1 MTDYT
6 SYSDIE
12 WADLVRSADDRAFK
26 EIYDRYN
33 KLLYLFAYNKLRNKE
48 EAKDVVQDV
57 FAWVLNNRT
66 RFAINSSVSSFLYKS
81 VLNKIF
87 DIFRHQSVIRKY
99 IEQGDHYIDI
109 DSTETDYLIRE
120 KDIAQMIRQEI
131 DAMPQKMKEVY
142 LLRFEQYLSAMEI
155 AEQLNISENTVN
167 THLKRAAKKLR
178 DNLGML
184 IYVVYIMNR
193 QFFYIVKQVVRLYC
207 FLG

>member
-12 WADLVRSADDRAFK
+12 LADLVRSADDRAFK
-26 EIYDRYN
+26 EVYDRYN

-81 VLNKIF
+81 VFNKIF

-142 LLRFEQYLSAMEI
+142 LLRFEQYLSAKEI

-193 QFFYIVKQVVRLYC
+193 
-207 FLG
+207 

>member
-131 DAMPQKMKEVY
+131 DAMPEKMKEVY
-142 LLRFEQYLSAMEI
+142 LLRFEQYLSAKEI

-193 QFFYIVKQVVRLYC
+193 
-207 FLG
+207 

>member
-12 WADLVRSADDRAFK
+12 LADLVRSADDRAFK
-26 EIYDRYN
+26 EVYDRYN
-33 KLLYLFAYNKLRNKE
+33 ELLYLFAYNKLRNKE
-48 EAKDVVQDV
+48 EAKDVVQEV
-57 FAWVLNNRT
+57 FAWLLNNRA

-142 LLRFEQYLSAMEI
+142 LLRFEQYLSAKEI

-193 QFFYIVKQVVRLYC
+193 
-207 FLG
+207 

>member
-12 WADLVRSADDRAFK
+12 WADLGRSADDRAFK
-26 EIYDRYN
+26 EIYDRYNKLLYLFACN

-87 DIFRHQSVIRKY
+87 DIFRHQSVI
-99 IEQGDHYIDI
+99 
-109 DSTETDYLIRE
+109 
-120 KDIAQMIRQEI
+120 
-131 DAMPQKMKEVY
+131 
-142 LLRFEQYLSAMEI
+142 
-155 AEQLNISENTVN
+155 
-167 THLKRAAKKLR
+167 
-178 DNLGML
+178 
-184 IYVVYIMNR
+184 
-193 QFFYIVKQVVRLYC
+193 
-207 FLG
+207 

>member
-57 FAWVLNNRT
+57 FAWLLNNRT

-87 DIFRHQSVIRKY
+87 DIFRHQSVIRNY

-142 LLRFEQYLSAMEI
+142 LLRFEQYLSAKEI

-193 QFFYIVKQVVRLYC
+193 
-207 FLG
+207 

>member
-12 WADLVRSADDRAFK
+12 LADLVRSADDRAFK

-57 FAWVLNNRT
+57 FAWLLNNGT

-142 LLRFEQYLSAMEI
+142 LLRFEQYLSAKEI

-193 QFFYIVKQVVRLYC
+193 
-207 FLG
+207 

>member
-12 WADLVRSADDRAFK
+12 LADLVRSADDRAFK

-57 FAWVLNNRT
+57 FAWLLNNRT

-87 DIFRHQSVIRKY
+87 DIFRHQSVIHKY

-142 LLRFEQYLSAMEI
+142 LLRFEQYLSAKEI

-167 THLKRAAKKLR
+167 THLKRAAKRLR

-193 QFFYIVKQVVRLYC
+193 
-207 FLG
+207 

>member
-12 WADLVRSADDRAFK
+12 LADLVRSADDRAFK
-26 EIYDRYN
+26 EVYDRYN

-57 FAWVLNNRT
+57 FAWLLNNRT

-142 LLRFEQYLSAMEI
+142 LLRFEQYLSAKEI

-193 QFFYIVKQVVRLYC
+193 
-207 FLG
+207 

>member
-6 SYSDIE
+6 AYTDKE
-12 WADLVRSADDRAFK
+12 LADRIRSADDRAFK

-48 EAKDVVQDV
+48 EAKDIVQDV
-57 FAWVLNNRT
+57 FAWLLNNRSS
-66 RFAINSSVSSFLYKS
+66 FAVNSSVSSFLYKS

-99 IEQGDHYIDI
+99 IEQGEHYIDV

-120 KDIAQMIRQEI
+120 KDIAQMIRLEI

-142 LLRFEQYLSAMEI
+142 LLRFEHYLSAKEI

-167 THLKRAAKKLR
+167 THLKRATKKLR
-178 DNLGML
+178 DNLGMVV
-184 IYVVYIMNR
+184 YVVYILNR
-193 QFFYIVKQVVRLYC
+193 
-207 FLG
+207 

>member
-12 WADLVRSADDRAFK
+12 LADLVRSADDRAFK
-26 EIYDRYN
+26 EVYDRYN

-48 EAKDVVQDV
+48 EAKDVVQEV
-57 FAWVLNNRT
+57 FAWLLNNRT

-87 DIFRHQSVIRKY
+87 DIFRHESVIRKY

-142 LLRFEQYLSAMEI
+142 LLRFEQYLSAKEI

-193 QFFYIVKQVVRLYC
+193 
-207 FLG
+207 

>member
-6 SYSDIE
+6 AYTDKE
-12 WADLVRSADDRAFK
+12 LADRIRSADDRAFK

-48 EAKDVVQDV
+48 EAKDIVQDV
-57 FAWVLNNRT
+57 FAWLLNNRSS
-66 RFAINSSVSSFLYKS
+66 FAVNSSVSSFLYKS

-99 IEQGDHYIDI
+99 IEQGEHYIDV

-120 KDIAQMIRQEI
+120 KDIAQMIQLEI

-142 LLRFEQYLSAMEI
+142 LLRFEHYLSAKEI

-167 THLKRAAKKLR
+167 THLKRATKKLR
-178 DNLGML
+178 DNLGMVV
-184 IYVVYIMNR
+184 YVVYILNR
-193 QFFYIVKQVVRLYC
+193 
-207 FLG
+207 

>member
-1 MTDYT
+1 MADYT

-12 WADLVRSADDRAFK
+12 LADLVRSADDRAFK

-57 FAWVLNNRT
+57 FAWLLNNST

-142 LLRFEQYLSAMEI
+142 LLRFEQYLSAKEI

-193 QFFYIVKQVVRLYC
+193 
-207 FLG
+207 

>member
-12 WADLVRSADDRAFK
+12 LADLVRSADDRAFK
-26 EIYDRYN
+26 EVYDRYN

-48 EAKDVVQDV
+48 EAKDVVQEV
-57 FAWVLNNRT
+57 FAWLLNNRT

-142 LLRFEQYLSAMEI
+142 LLRFEQYLSAKEI

-193 QFFYIVKQVVRLYC
+193 
-207 FLG
+207 

>member
-12 WADLVRSADDRAFK
+12 LADLVRSADDRAFK

-57 FAWVLNNRT
+57 FAWLLNNRT
-66 RFAINSSVSSFLYKS
+66 RFAINSSISSFLYKS

-99 IEQGDHYIDI
+99 IVQGDHYIDI

-120 KDIAQMIRQEI
+120 KDIA
-131 DAMPQKMKEVY
+131 
-142 LLRFEQYLSAMEI
+142 
-155 AEQLNISENTVN
+155 
-167 THLKRAAKKLR
+167 
-178 DNLGML
+178 
-184 IYVVYIMNR
+184 
-193 QFFYIVKQVVRLYC
+193 
-207 FLG
+207 

>member
-26 EIYDRYN
+26 EVYDRYN

-48 EAKDVVQDV
+48 EAKDVVQEV
-57 FAWVLNNRT
+57 FAWLLNNRA

-131 DAMPQKMKEVY
+131 DAMPQKMKEEY
-142 LLRFEQYLSAMEI
+142 LLRFEQYLSAKEI

-184 IYVVYIMNR
+184 IYVIYIMNR
-193 QFFYIVKQVVRLYC
+193 
-207 FLG
+207 

>member
-1 MTDYT
+1 MADYT

-12 WADLVRSADDRAFK
+12 LADLVRSADDRAFK

-57 FAWVLNNRT
+57 FAWLLNNST

-87 DIFRHQSVIRKY
+87 DIFRQQSVIRKY

-142 LLRFEQYLSAMEI
+142 LLRFEQYLSAKDI

-193 QFFYIVKQVVRLYC
+193 
-207 FLG
+207 

>member
-81 VLNKIF
+81 VFNKIF

-142 LLRFEQYLSAMEI
+142 LLRFEQYLSAKEI

-184 IYVVYIMNR
+184 IYVVYIMN
-193 QFFYIVKQVVRLYC
+193 IL
-207 FLG
+207 

>member
-6 SYSDIE
+6 SYTDIE
-12 WADLVRSADDRAFK
+12 LADLVRSADDRAFK

-57 FAWVLNNRT
+57 FAWLLNNRT

-142 LLRFEQYLSAMEI
+142 LLRFEQYLSAKEI

-193 QFFYIVKQVVRLYC
+193 
-207 FLG
+207 

>member
-81 VLNKIF
+81 VFNKIF

-142 LLRFEQYLSAMEI
+142 LLRFEQYLSAKEI

-193 QFFYIVKQVVRLYC
+193 
-207 FLG
+207 

>member
-12 WADLVRSADDRAFK
+12 LADLVRSADDRAFK
-26 EIYDRYN
+26 EVYHRYN

-48 EAKDVVQDV
+48 EAKDVVQEV
-57 FAWVLNNRT
+57 FAWLLNNRA

-142 LLRFEQYLSAMEI
+142 LLRFEQYLSAKEI

-193 QFFYIVKQVVRLYC
+193 
-207 FLG
+207 

>member
-12 WADLVRSADDRAFK
+12 LADLVRSADDRAFK

-33 KLLYLFAYNKLRNKE
+33 KLLYLFASNKLRNKE

-57 FAWVLNNRT
+57 FAWLLNNRT

-142 LLRFEQYLSAMEI
+142 LLRFEQYLSAKEI

-193 QFFYIVKQVVRLYC
+193 
-207 FLG
+207 

>member
-6 SYSDIE
+6 SYTDIE
-12 WADLVRSADDRAFK
+12 GADLVRSADDRAFK

-142 LLRFEQYLSAMEI
+142 LLRFEQYLSAKEI

-193 QFFYIVKQVVRLYC
+193 
-207 FLG
+207 

>member
-12 WADLVRSADDRAFK
+12 LADLVRSADDRAFK
-26 EIYDRYN
+26 EVYDRYN

-48 EAKDVVQDV
+48 EAKDVVQEV
-57 FAWVLNNRT
+57 FAWLLNNRT

-99 IEQGDHYIDI
+99 IVQGDHYIDI

-142 LLRFEQYLSAMEI
+142 LLRFEQYLSAKEI

-193 QFFYIVKQVVRLYC
+193 
-207 FLG
+207 

>member
-12 WADLVRSADDRAFK
+12 LADLVRSADDRAFK

-142 LLRFEQYLSAMEI
+142 LLRFEQYLSAKEI

-193 QFFYIVKQVVRLYC
+193 
-207 FLG
+207 

>member
-6 SYSDIE
+6 AYTDKE
-12 WADLVRSADDRAFK
+12 LADRIRSADDRAFK

-48 EAKDVVQDV
+48 EAKDIVQDV
-57 FAWVLNNRT
+57 FAWLLNNRSS
-66 RFAINSSVSSFLYKS
+66 FAVNSSVSSFLYKS

-87 DIFRHQSVIRKY
+87 DIFRHQSVICKY
-99 IEQGDHYIDI
+99 IEQGEHYIDV

-120 KDIAQMIRQEI
+120 KDIAQMIRLEI

-142 LLRFEQYLSAMEI
+142 LLRFEHYLSAKEI

-167 THLKRAAKKLR
+167 THLKRATKKLR
-178 DNLGML
+178 DNLGMVV
-184 IYVVYIMNR
+184 YVVYILNR
-193 QFFYIVKQVVRLYC
+193 
-207 FLG
+207 

>member
-12 WADLVRSADDRAFK
+12 LADLVRSADDRAFK
-26 EIYDRYN
+26 EIYDR
-33 KLLYLFAYNKLRNKE
+33 YNKLRNKE

-142 LLRFEQYLSAMEI
+142 LLRFEQYLSAKEI

-193 QFFYIVKQVVRLYC
+193 
-207 FLG
+207 

>member
-12 WADLVRSADDRAFK
+12 LADLVRSADDRAFK

-57 FAWVLNNRT
+57 FAWLLNNRS

-142 LLRFEQYLSAMEI
+142 LLRFEQYLSAKEI

-193 QFFYIVKQVVRLYC
+193 
-207 FLG
+207 

>member
-12 WADLVRSADDRAFK
+12 LADLVRSADDRAFK

-57 FAWVLNNRT
+57 FAWLLNNRT

-142 LLRFEQYLSAMEI
+142 LLRFEQYLSAKEI

-193 QFFYIVKQVVRLYC
+193 FFFYIVKQVVLLYC

>member
-142 LLRFEQYLSAMEI
+142 LLRFEQYLSAKEI

-193 QFFYIVKQVVRLYC
+193 
-207 FLG
+207 

>member
-12 WADLVRSADDRAFK
+12 LADLVRSADDRAFK

-57 FAWVLNNRT
+57 FAWLLNNRT

-142 LLRFEQYLSAMEI
+142 LLRFEQYLSAKEI

-193 QFFYIVKQVVRLYC
+193 
-207 FLG
+207 

>member
-1 MTDYT
+1 M
-6 SYSDIE
+6 
-12 WADLVRSADDRAFK
+12 VRSADDRAFK

-57 FAWVLNNRT
+57 FAWLLNNRT

-99 IEQGDHYIDI
+99 IVQGDHYIDI

-142 LLRFEQYLSAMEI
+142 LLRFEQYLSAKEI

-193 QFFYIVKQVVRLYC
+193 FFFIVKQIVRLYC

>member
-12 WADLVRSADDRAFK
+12 LADLVRSADDRAFK
-26 EIYDRYN
+26 EVYDRYN

-57 FAWVLNNRT
+57 FAWLLNNST

-142 LLRFEQYLSAMEI
+142 LLRFEQYLSAKEI

-193 QFFYIVKQVVRLYC
+193 
-207 FLG
+207 